1 MVVSCPTYQSYTSRK
16 REARLEGVTVAVS
29 DSVSELPAYLVP
41 ACLLGTLAVI
51 GSLAL
56 CLARDT
62 VQATIATIGTVVLGR
77 GVAGVQTGRQGEG
90 AVGGGEAAEML
101 RTDVQTDSLEHA
113 DIVRTN
119 MLVVKGSLTDKI
131 QIEASQNTDRKTE
144 ADMLICGKIGETS

>member
-1 MVVSCPTYQSYTSRK
+1 MVSCPTYQSYTSRK
-16 REARLEGVTVAVS
+16 REARLEGVTMADS

-77 GVAGVQTGRQGEG
+77 GVAGVQTGRQGEPG
-90 AVGGGEAAEML
+90 QGGGEAATEML
-101 RTDVQTDSLEHA
+101 RTDIQTDWLEHA
-113 DIVRTN
+113 DTVRTN
-119 MLVVKGSLTDKI
+119 MLVVNGSKTDKI
-131 QIEASQNTDRKTE
+131 EIEASHNDRKNE
-144 ADMLICGKIGETS
+144 ADMLICGEIGKIS

>member
-16 REARLEGVTVAVS
+16 RDTSLEGVTVAV

-77 GVAGVQTGRQGEG
+77 GEPAEVQTD
-90 AVGGGEAAEML
+90 GGEAAEML
-101 RTDVQTDSLEHA
+101 RTDRLEPA
-113 DIVRTN
+113 DVVRTK
-119 MLVVKGSLTDKI
+119 MRIVKGRLTDKI
-131 QIEASQNTDRKTE
+131 QTETSQIEDIKTE
-144 ADMLICGKIGETS
+144 ADMLINGEIGEKS